1 MKAGEIAH
9 SITRGAFY
17 LALEKAAALLSGVAY
32 FALLLRWLGPTKYG
46 IMTLALSFAG
56 LATMATGNFEVF
68 LERYAAEYEAHG
80 RLRTLRRAHLLALA
94 VKLVLGVVAAAVLV
108 ALAPL
113 LAVQFNTPQLAMLMP
128 VLSLIVAFDGF
139 STTGRATLYGLQRFR
154 WVSGIALLFHL
165 VKTVMVGALWGARQG
180 LPQLAIG
187 LTALAVA
194 QGAASTIVP
203 LWLLRRA
210 EDPAAGTHPPEPPR
224 PAGARPAPD
233 DRTLRGLVRSMAAYC
248 VPLLGARITF
258 MSGQNLSKIVLGKL
272 FDTALLGYFSF
283 AFQTIERFVELLYT
297 VPSSLLPSLTQLV
310 ARDERKRLG
319 TVFDQAL
326 RLISVAACAL
336 SFGLFV
342 FARELTLLVGSPLFE
357 PAIPLMR
364 ILALVPVVRTAQQ
377 PLTMVFQAMRLP
389 GTVLRLA
396 VLKFLVEFGSYFA
409 LLPILGIYGA
419 AWANLAGALASYL
432 GASFV
437 MRRLVPDTPG
447 PASRVAVAAR
457 TLGLL
462 AVLLLAALLCD
473 WRLGHAMSL
482 TLRIL
487 LVPAGI
493 LGVFALELV
502 QRQDLQKLA
511 AIQLR
516 WGPARQLRDWVVA
529 GAARIAHAAEPERT
543 L

>member
-46 IMTLALSFAG
+46 IMTLALSFTG

-80 RLRTLRRAHLLALA
+80 RLLTLRRAHLLAL
-94 VKLVLGVVAAAVLV
+94 VLKLGLGLVAAALLV

-113 LAVQFNTPQLAMLMP
+113 LAVQFKTPLLAMLVPM
-128 VLSLIVAFDGF
+128 LALTVAFDGF

-154 WVSGIALLFHL
+154 WVSGIAVLFHI

-194 QGAASTIVP
+194 QGAASTFVP

-210 EDPAAGTHPPEPPR
+210 EDPVGESPARPPV
-224 PAGARPAPD
+224 PARERPAPD
-233 DRTLRGLVRSMAAYC
+233 DRTARGLMRSMAAYC
-248 VPLLGARITF
+248 VPLLGARVTF

-283 AFQTIERFVELLYT
+283 AFQTVERFVELLYT
-297 VPSSLLPSLTQLV
+297 VPSSLLPSLTRLV

-319 TVFDQAL
+319 AVFDQAL

-357 PAIPLMR
+357 PAIPLVR
-364 ILALVPVVRTAQQ
+364 ILALVPVARTAQQ

-396 VLKFLVEFGSYFA
+396 ILKFAVEFGSYFA
-409 LLPILGIYGA
+409 LLPVLGIYGA
-419 AWANLAGALASYL
+419 AWANLAGALASYV
-432 GASFV
+432 GASLV
-437 MRRLVPDTPG
+437 MRRLIPEAPG
-447 PASRVAVAAR
+447 RSSRTAVAAR
-457 TLGLL
+457 AVGLL
-462 AVLLLAALLCD
+462 AVLLLVALLCD
-473 WRLGHAMSL
+473 WKLGHAMSL
-482 TLRIL
+482 ALRIL
-487 LVPAGI
+487 LVPVGV

-502 QRQDLQKLA
+502 QRRDLEKLA
-511 AIQLR
+511 AIRLR
-516 WGPARQLRDWVVA
+516 WGPARQMRDWVVA
-529 GAARIAHAAEPERT
+529 GAARIAHVAEPERI